1 MNKYQRTVP
10 ATTID
15 VYDVLVAFDVRC
27 PARQHAIKKLLAA
40 GERGHKGVVDDL
52 REAAASI
59 QRAIELAERKE
70 VMPDVSFDWLQ
81 LRVLPSE
88 VPAHVARRSGVD
100 SDTRSVQ

>member
-1 MNKYQRTVP
+1 MAWYKFRWNDYLTLADDQWTHSLGTSWCKVVP
-10 ATTID
+10 
-15 VYDVLVAFDVRC
+15 
-27 PARQHAIKKLLAA
+27 
-40 GERGHKGVVDDL
+40 
-52 REAAASI
+52 
-59 QRAIELAERKE
+59 AERKE